1 MRQESRGG
9 RRGSGVDIAP
19 RMQRTAKLSGRQRAA
34 GSHARQL
41 ARGRLYL
48 MRGASARVAT
58 NKYTLR
64 YNHGTVPSQVPKYRK
79 YIAISLAIARARGLR
94 GFVQC
99 YNNVIVGSGVGLWA
113 RRCVCV

>member
-79 YIAISLAIARARGLR
+79 YIAISRSPSRARAAWTIR
-94 GFVQC
+94 GFVQS
-99 YNNVIVGSGVGLWA
+99 VRFGDSGAGQA
-113 RRCVCV
+113 AAFASS